1 MDIFAQIYIICGI
14 TLHSTY
20 ENLQQFSHVLNLPGL
35 RSKLGSLQQLAM
47 TEDGKEQL
55 LWKSTGAFL
64 LTINPST

>member
-1 MDIFAQIYIICGI
+1 MDIFVQIYIICGI

-20 ENLQQFSHVLNLPGL
+20 EILQQFSHLLNLPGL
-35 RSKLGSLQQLAM
+35 RSKLGSLLAM